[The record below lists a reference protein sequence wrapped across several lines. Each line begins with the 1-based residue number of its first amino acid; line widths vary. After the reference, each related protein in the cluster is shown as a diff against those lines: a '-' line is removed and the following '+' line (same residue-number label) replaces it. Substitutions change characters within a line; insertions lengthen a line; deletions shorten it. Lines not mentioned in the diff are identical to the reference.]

1 MSELLSLLL
10 TAGSV
15 PAEPSPAADPDALNR
30 LRVLLWIGIA
40 ALVLLFAIVL
50 TVTLLR
56 TIRRRYFAKQ
66 TSRAAVAT
74 TPWQAAGQRVQ
85 PVEGGELVEGETPD
99 DDPDRYERERQARMD
114 RDPNE
119 DTGPLPE
126 EDEDEGWRDDDDDEY
141 GEDKERW

>member
-1 MSELLSLLL
+1 MRVPELLSLLL
-10 TAGSV
+10 TAGSA
-15 PAEPSPAADPDALNR
+15 PGDTPAADPDALNR
-30 LRVLLWIGIA
+30 LRILLWVGVA

-66 TSRAAVAT
+66 TIRGAVAA

-99 DDPDRYERERQARMD
+99 DDPERYERERQARMD

-126 EDEDEGWRDDDDDEY
+126 EDADDERWRDDDDD
-141 GEDKERW
+141 DDRW